1 MFYKVIFLLKLLSV
15 CCFSRNFSSNCQDFR
30 IDGRVSKLRQVL
42 QLKNSDFVNSAAL
55 VEEEFGLLVVA
66 DFEHQVVPDLGI
78 SL

>member
-1 MFYKVIFLLKLLSV
+1 M
-15 CCFSRNFSSNCQDFR
+15 
-30 IDGRVSKLRQVL
+30 RQVL
-42 QLKNSDFVNSAAL
+42 QLINSDFVNSAAL